1 VRANCLHI
9 AQTLSNRE
17 RSVWVSAR
25 TPYAALLPPDDAP
38 LLACKQCCQR
48 GQVIATTGSS
58 VGEQDRQRSVA
69 FGECPEAHAVGRRDE
84 RFNHIH
90 PFALPTI
97 AALHLIPDF
106 AVQNGAYHPWMS
118 FESERT
124 PAHLAWS
131 SYTIFRKALSP
142 LNTQRLTIAKRQIR
156 MEPFVID
163 PASPVSKN
171 QLLDAIICEEIKLNG
186 RRLFHKGHRIGEGD
200 LESLANLD
208 RPIHAVRLGPYDVHE
223 DIAGVRLANAIAS
236 NGVGRGKPVQSRVNL
251 RSERKGLLRVNPGA
265 LLALNRLPGLAI
277 FSLPDRLPVLPGKI
291 VAGAKITPVAIDE
304 AVLAEAEQI
313 ASVSPVI
320 EVKAFKSMKV
330 GVVTTEGLQGDA
342 CDRFQTS
349 VSRKVDW
356 FGGDVLGFVDLPNEP
371 DEVANAIGRFLD
383 NGADLIMTGGG
394 NTIDPLDATLLAL
407 PQVGGEIV
415 KFGAP
420 VHPGSMFWL
429 AYRGE
434 TPIFNLA
441 SCSMYSQAT
450 VADLLLPWIMAGE
463 KVTLDDM
470 AGIGYGGLL
479 DRDMSFRFPPYES
492 DSSDEPDEG

>member
-1 VRANCLHI
+1 M
-9 AQTLSNRE
+9 
-17 RSVWVSAR
+17 
-25 TPYAALLPPDDAP
+25 
-38 LLACKQCCQR
+38 
-48 GQVIATTGSS
+48 
-58 VGEQDRQRSVA
+58 
-69 FGECPEAHAVGRRDE
+69 EA
-84 RFNHIH
+84 
-90 PFALPTI
+90 
-97 AALHLIPDF
+97 
-106 AVQNGAYHPWMS
+106 
-118 FESERT
+118 
-124 PAHLAWS
+124 
-131 SYTIFRKALSP
+131 
-142 LNTQRLTIAKRQIR
+142 
-156 MEPFVID
+156 FVID
-163 PASPVSKN
+163 PASPARSE
-171 QLLDAIICEEIKLNG
+171 QLLDAIICEEVKQNG
-186 RRLFHKGHRIGEGD
+186 RRLFHKGHRIGEND
-200 LESLANLD
+200 LENLANLD
-208 RPIHAVRLGPYDVHE
+208 RPIHAVRLGPHDVHE
-223 DIAGVRLANAIAS
+223 DIAGVRLADAIAGD
-236 NGVGRGKPVQSRVNL
+236 GVGRGKPVQSRVNL
-251 RSERKGLLRVNPGA
+251 KSERKGLLRVNAGA
-265 LLALNRLPGLAI
+265 LLALNRLPGVAI

-304 AVLAEAEQI
+304 AVLAEAEHI
-313 ASVSPVI
+313 ANEVV
-320 EVKAFKSMKV
+320 EVKAFKPLKV

-349 VSRKVDW
+349 VNQKIKW
-356 FGGDVLGFVDLPNEP
+356 FGGEVLGFVDLPNEP
-371 DEVANAIGRFLD
+371 DEVANAIERFLES
-383 NGADLIMTGGG
+383 GADLIMTGGG

-407 PQVGGEIV
+407 PQVGGELV